1 MRKKKAVAI
10 TADGRDKGKVFLVTE
25 HDVYDA
31 EDWAINALRLAQ
43 RSGVD
48 IPGGIQSG
56 MSGIAAIGILTVL
69 GSATSMD
76 ELRPLLA
83 TMMREVKIITDQKTQ
98 FTRPLVA
105 DDIEEISTL
114 LQIRKEW
121 LDLHLNFSAADAIS
135 NLISK
140 KTTSA
145 SS

>member
-1 MRKKKAVAI
+1 MRKKNAVTI
-10 TADGRDKGKVFLVTE
+10 TTDGRDKGKTFLVTE
-25 HDVYDA
+25 HDVFDA

-48 IPGGIQSG
+48 IPGGVQAG

-76 ELRPLLA
+76 ELSPLLA

-105 DDIEEISTL
+105 DDPVVDFLKVWRRHHVTHGEPHTH
-114 LQIRKEW
+114 RVR
-121 LDLHLNFSAADAIS
+121 DVVVP
-135 NLISK
+135 
-140 KTTSA
+140 
-145 SS
+145 